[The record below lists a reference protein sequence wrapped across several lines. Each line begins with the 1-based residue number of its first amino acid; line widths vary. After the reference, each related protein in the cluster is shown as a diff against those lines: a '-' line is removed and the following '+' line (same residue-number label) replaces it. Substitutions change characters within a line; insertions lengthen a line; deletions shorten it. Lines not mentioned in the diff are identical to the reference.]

1 MKERIR
7 KDNRFDEYI
16 GKKFGMRTIT
26 EIVGRKTYGDNHL
39 LVKVRCDCGKEDIV
53 RLDELQRRRR
63 WMCKECGYKHQGIME
78 RTDKERLYEIWRGM
92 KKRCYNQN
100 ALAYK
105 WYGAKGIVVCE
116 EWKHNFEAFYN
127 WSMSHGYKKGLT
139 IDRINS
145 TGNYEPDNCRW
156 TTQKNQVINRG
167 LQCNNTSGYAGIRQ
181 QGKRWHAA
189 IKNNSK
195 KINLGTYD
203 TLKEAVEARNRYIK
217 ENNLPHKIQEYKGE

>member
-1 MKERIR
+1 
-7 KDNRFDEYI
+7 
-16 GKKFGMRTIT
+16 
-26 EIVGRKTYGDNHL
+26 
-39 LVKVRCDCGKEDIV
+39 
-53 RLDELQRRRR
+53 
-63 WMCKECGYKHQGIME
+63 
-78 RTDKERLYEIWRGM
+78 M

-116 EWKHNFEAFYN
+116 EWKHNFDAFYN

-139 IDRINS
+139 IDRIDS

-167 LQCNNTSGYAGIRQ
+167 LQCNNTSGYTGVRK
-181 QGKRWHAA
+181 QGERWHAV
-189 IKNNSK
+189 IKNNGK
-195 KINLGTYD
+195 QTHLGTYD